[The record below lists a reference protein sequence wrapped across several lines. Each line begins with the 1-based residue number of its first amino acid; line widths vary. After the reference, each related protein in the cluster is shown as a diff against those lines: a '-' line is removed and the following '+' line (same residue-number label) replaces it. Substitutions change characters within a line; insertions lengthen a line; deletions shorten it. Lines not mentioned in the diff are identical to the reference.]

1 MNTWGTRL
9 AAAVACAVAVAGCSV
24 QRVGLK
30 DPAATGG
37 TTQSGYD
44 PQAERAS
51 PPAPAVDAAPGSS
64 EPPPTLDTPQAAN
77 FGSPRVQVQDLDAPP
92 APAAAPGAPPAPAP
106 AGAPA
111 AAAGSAGGGYSVQ
124 VFAGTNAADAEA
136 VRADVEA
143 RVRARAVVVYQA
155 PHYKVRV
162 GSCPTSADCGDLQV
176 RLRDAGFNN
185 LWVVSDD
192 GGR

>member
-1 MNTWGTRL
+1 
-9 AAAVACAVAVAGCSV
+9 V
-24 QRVGLK
+24 
-30 DPAATGG
+30 
-37 TTQSGYD
+37 
-44 PQAERAS
+44 
-51 PPAPAVDAAPGSS
+51 VDAAPAST
-64 EPPPTLDTPQAAN
+64 EPPPTLETPQAAN

-92 APAAAPGAPPAPAP
+92 AAAQAPDAVPPPP
-106 AGAPA
+106 PGAPA
-111 AAAGSAGGGYSVQ
+111 AASGGGGYSVQ

-136 VRADVEA
+136 VRADVES
-143 RVRARAVVVYQA
+143 RVRARAVVVYQP

-162 GSCPTSADCGDLQV
+162 GSCPTSADCADLQV